1 MIQTDLSARFAL
13 GEDLTT
19 LIGAYRAVRSDSET
33 LCAPLAIEDY
43 VVQAMPEVSPPK
55 WHLAHTTWFFET
67 FLLIPYLKSYRLFHE
82 RYGYLFNSY
91 YETVGAFFPRPQ
103 RGLLTRPTVDEIY
116 RYRAHVDEAVTELLS
131 APPASQQDEIA
142 ARLALGLNHEQQHQ
156 ELLLTDIKYNFG
168 INPLRPAYSTV
179 KHPKTRSAPALEW
192 LDYDGGLKEIGHSGS
207 GFAYDNE
214 TPRHKVYLRDYRLA
228 SRLVTNGEFLEFIEA
243 GGYRRADLWLSDGW
257 ATLKQ
262 RGWQAPLYWEYI
274 DGKWWLMTLSGMRPL
289 DENEPVCHVSYY
301 EADAYA
307 RFRGK
312 RLPTEAEWECAAAD
326 CAIQGNFRES
336 GRYHPV
342 AISQPVEHRIAQM
355 FGDVWEWT
363 QSSYAPYPGFKPL
376 AGAIG
381 EYNGKFMCNQMV
393 LRGGSCAT
401 PKSHIRATY
410 RNFFY
415 PPDRWQFT
423 GIRLAEDAS

>member
-1 MIQTDLSARFAL
+1 MA
-13 GEDLTT
+13 E
-19 LIGAYRAVRSDSET
+19 
-33 LCAPLAIEDY
+33 
-43 VVQAMPEVSPPK
+43 
-55 WHLAHTTWFFET
+55 
-67 FLLIPYLKSYRLFHE
+67 
-82 RYGYLFNSY
+82 
-91 YETVGAFFPRPQ
+91 
-103 RGLLTRPTVDEIY
+103 LLT
-116 RYRAHVDEAVTELLS
+116 
-131 APPASQQDEIA
+131 APPASQRDEIA

-168 INPLRPAYSTV
+168 INPLRPAYSAV
-179 KHPKTRSAPALEW
+179 KHPKTGSAPASEW
-192 LDYDGGLKEIGHSGS
+192 LDYSGGLKEIGHAGS

-214 TPRHKVYLRDYRLA
+214 TPRHKLYLRDYRLA
-228 SRLVTNGEFLEFIEA
+228 SRVVTNGEFLEFIEA

-257 ATLKQ
+257 AAVKQ
-262 RGWQAPLYWEYI
+262 RGWQAPLYWENI
-274 DGKWWLMTLSGMRPL
+274 DGEWWLMTLSGMRPL

-326 CAIQGNFRES
+326 CAIRGNFRES

-342 AISQPVEHRIAQM
+342 AVSEPEGRRIAQL

-363 QSSYAPYPGFKPL
+363 QSPYAPYPGFKPL

-401 PKSHIRATY
+401 PRSHIRASY